1 MLKIGR
7 KGNTMK
13 INKHTAIILAVAL
26 IVLSILH
33 GVSSCMF
40 EPEPPVIIAN
50 PYNTVSEYE

>member
-1 MLKIGR
+1 
-7 KGNTMK
+7 MK